1 MKSLYYSN
9 LFRSYAIVAA
19 LTLLFFWSCKKE
31 DLPVSRVTASEKSD
45 VASDGIVSV
54 QASILG
60 ATQQTFIPNG
70 NISKAVFEVISSQH
84 ILVESGSF
92 GATYPFIE
100 YLVPDPS
107 FPFTNYGGT
116 CSGNFLFFLSA
127 GEGIAMGTEQHYL
140 TVDSSTSGTVVH
152 LNFQSLT
159 YRTDDELYHQLY
171 MGNKIKAQDMCLV
184 YNVPHLQFRNPP
196 FDTLQNGYFEI
207 AEIKLTGDTGW
218 VLNKLPLNFA
228 SFSTEILKCKL
239 LVKYKGKNVS
249 TKSDSVHVDYGG
261 TGQTTIQ
268 FTGGFK
274 HTAGASEILKI
285 YAPIDKNGGPHRIL
299 RTRLFPLNGFEWE
312 DGIGAVLPGT
322 KNAKFFKEP
331 TGQSE
336 FDH

>member
-116 CSGNFLFFLSA
+116 CSGNFLFFLS
-127 GEGIAMGTEQHYL
+127 
-140 TVDSSTSGTVVH
+140 
-152 LNFQSLT
+152 
-159 YRTDDELYHQLY
+159 
-171 MGNKIKAQDMCLV
+171 
-184 YNVPHLQFRNPP
+184 
-196 FDTLQNGYFEI
+196 
-207 AEIKLTGDTGW
+207 
-218 VLNKLPLNFA
+218 
-228 SFSTEILKCKL
+228 
-239 LVKYKGKNVS
+239 
-249 TKSDSVHVDYGG
+249 GG
-261 TGQTTIQ
+261 
-268 FTGGFK
+268 
-274 HTAGASEILKI
+274 
-285 YAPIDKNGGPHRIL
+285 
-299 RTRLFPLNGFEWE
+299 
-312 DGIGAVLPGT
+312 
-322 KNAKFFKEP
+322 
-331 TGQSE
+331 
-336 FDH
+336 